1 MKKLVCLLMV
11 LVMLLSL
18 AACGSSGS
26 STATPAPETAAPAAD
41 QPEEQPQEAA
51 YEYPEMK
58 ITVAHDIAEAHPT
71 HAGVVK
77 WKELVEEASGGKITM
92 EIYPNAVLGS
102 TDSQITQCLEGSL
115 DVVVI
120 GGFSLLASR
129 GNEAATIEMMPYL
142 FESNQ
147 AAMKALDG
155 EFGEWVDTEVCQ
167 PAGLKAMAYMCNGIR
182 HIASNDP
189 INTPEDMVGK
199 KYRASNV
206 SLLVEFF
213 EACGAAAVPMA
224 FTEVYTG
231 LQQGTIDGFENPAAV
246 MNSNKFDE
254 VCSYLNLTGH
264 SFTTY
269 IPCFNLEKFNS
280 FDPEVQQ
287 LLLDTAKEAALYQRE
302 LIYEYEENSITE
314 LQNRGMIINDE
325 VDKEAFRE
333 AVQPVWDK
341 YIAEFGEDVLNMAIN
356 GQK

>member
-1 MKKLVCLLMV
+1 MKKTLSLLLA

-18 AACGSSGS
+18 AACSNNGES
-26 STATPAPETAAPAAD
+26 ADTPDGTES
-41 QPEEQPQEAA
+41 
-51 YEYPEMK
+51 EYPEMV
-58 ITVAHDIAEAHPT
+58 ITVAHDIAESHPT
-71 HAGVVK
+71 HAGIVK
-77 WKELVEEASGGKITM
+77 WKELLEEATDGRITLN
-92 EIYPNAVLGS
+92 IYSNAVLGS

-120 GGFSLLASR
+120 GGFSLLASK
-129 GNEAATIEMMPYL
+129 GNPAATVEMLPYL

-155 EFGEWVDTEVCQ
+155 DFGTWVDEEVCQ
-167 PAGLKAMAYMCNGIR
+167 AAGLKAMSFMCNGIR
-182 HIASNDP
+182 HIASDVE
-189 INTPEDMVGK
+189 ITTPEDMNGLK
-199 KYRASNV
+199 FRASNV

-213 EACGAAAVPMA
+213 EACNSSAVPMA
-224 FTEVYTG
+224 FTEVYTA

-246 MNSNKFDE
+246 INSNCFDE
-254 VCSYLNLTGH
+254 VCDVLNMTGH

-280 FDPEVQQ
+280 LDENVQKI
-287 LLLDTAKEAALYQRE
+287 LLETAKEAANYQRD
-302 LIYEYEENSITE
+302 LIYQYEEDSIAALE
-314 LQNRGMIINDE
+314 ERGMKINDS

-341 YIAEFGEDVLNMAIN
+341 YIAEFGSDAINMAVE